1 MNSEQETVK
10 TTGVIARLPEHVA
23 NQIAAGEV
31 IQRPASVV
39 KELVEN
45 AVDAGGRRIE
55 VIVKD
60 AGRTLIQVVD
70 DGVGMREADAQ
81 LCFERHA
88 TSKLKSAD
96 DLFWIGTKGFRGE
109 ALASIAA
116 IAHVELRTRQRDE
129 ELGIRMRVEGSV
141 AGTPEL
147 DPSVKPGT
155 SFSVKNL
162 FYNVPAR
169 RNFLKSDAVELRH
182 IIDEFTRVAL
192 AHHNISFRLMH
203 NGSVVFDLS
212 PGSRRQRI
220 VAVFGPK
227 YDERLV
233 PVEEE
238 TDAVHIA
245 GFVGKPQ
252 FARKSR
258 GEQFLFVNNRFIRH
272 GLLHKAIMNAY
283 DGLLDGKHHPLYVL
297 FLEVDPCK
305 VDVNIHPTKVEVKFE
320 EDRVIFSMLKPAVRR
335 GLGRHAVAPALEF
348 DQETSLNISEQP
360 PVEGV
365 RAPKVAVNK
374 DYNPFHK
381 PTRQPSSSAK
391 GVWTTALQQAAE
403 DAHGAWSTGGGVKSE
418 SSPSE
423 GQSTISRVS
432 GGFDAIEPETQ
443 PVAIQVEERRPVMN
457 WSNKYI
463 VTSLPSGLFVIHAHR
478 AHTRVLFEAYVQKLD
493 NGVRPVSIQQ
503 LLFPEFVE
511 LPNGDRA
518 VCEESRS
525 VLAHFGLEFQ
535 MADGGIEVTGVP
547 SGVQDEPA
555 ALVEAIL
562 EDGLEPPDQVTRE
575 ELVAARLARMM
586 AYKSGRRLTV
596 EEMTDLV
603 DALFGCSE
611 PGLDPF
617 GRPVIAT
624 FDEQEILKKL
634 H

>member
-10 TTGVIARLPEHVA
+10 RTGVIARLPEHVA

-45 AVDAGGRRIE
+45 AVDAGGCKIE

-96 DLFWIGTKGFRGE
+96 DLFVIGTKGFRGE

-116 IAHVELRTRQRDE
+116 IAHVELRTRQRE
-129 ELGIRMRVEGSV
+129 EDMGIRMRVEGSV
-141 AGTPEL
+141 AGSPEP
-147 DPSVKPGT
+147 DPSVRPGT

-192 AHHNISFRLMH
+192 AHHDIWFRLSH

-212 PGSRRQRI
+212 PGSRRQRV
-220 VAVFGPK
+220 VAVFGSK

-233 PVEEE
+233 PVEEA

-283 DGLLDGKHHPLYVL
+283 EGLLDGKHHPLYVL
-297 FLEVDPCK
+297 FLKVDPGK

-320 EDRVIFSMLKPAVRR
+320 EERVVFSLLKPAVRR

-348 DQETSLNISEQP
+348 DQETSLNISERP
-360 PVEGV
+360 PVEGI
-365 RAPKVAVNK
+365 RAPQVAVNK

-381 PTRQPSSSAK
+381 PSRQPSSSAK
-391 GVWTTALQQAAE
+391 GAWTSVLQQAAE
-403 DAHGAWSTGGGVKSE
+403 DVHGAWNTTGGERKSE
-418 SSPSE
+418 SCPSDD
-423 GQSTISRVS
+423 QPTISRVS
-432 GGFDAIEPETQ
+432 GGFDALD
-443 PVAIQVEERRPVMN
+443 PVALQVDERRPVMS

-463 VTSLPSGLFVIHAHR
+463 VTGLPSGLFVIHAHR

-493 NGVRPVSIQQ
+493 GGVRPVSIQQ

-511 LPNGDRA
+511 LPNGDRV

-535 MADGGIEVTGVP
+535 LADGGIEVTGVP

-586 AYKSGRRLTV
+586 AYKSGRRLAI